1 MEDSVS
7 SGRPEAQPSSDE
19 RLAASSSPT
28 VGAPGHTQAQANR
41 SSDERQPEPPDDVDD
56 GGERAPELTPESA
69 SPGVDGQPNEDVARP
84 KRRRPESLVDLY
96 TVPKAAAPDLLSG
109 LAKHEAWIT
118 STADQEQALGIL
130 GERDPDLAKTR
141 TLAQHVAT
149 SHEGRFAASFES
161 FLVRAVAPVLEG
173 TPGWPPQNG
182 DDGPALFG
190 ALLDHHAA
198 ALGEKEPPRRLF
210 NAVMI
215 AQSILMARYRLD
227 IQDAVPLLSRT
238 LGAPVALRR
247 ERRNPR
253 LVRLRS
259 LGDTRLTVDS
269 LRTWLDVLTPW
280 IERAL
285 VAERRAEEAARDV
298 ERLKGIVDRLEH
310 ELADARRENHGA
322 NAEIAKLRQEI
333 DELSDQKRGATLA
346 RRHEGSQF
354 RSSMAGFLEDEVLVL
369 LSAVRE
375 GLELDPPRIP
385 FALERLEDADHAART
400 KVQWLR
406 SSD

>member
-1 MEDSVS
+1 VEDSVS
-7 SGRPEAQPSSDE
+7 SGRPGAQPSSDE
-19 RLAASSSPT
+19 RPGAGSSPNA
-28 VGAPGHTQAQANR
+28 GAPGDTQPHANP
-41 SSDERQPEPPDDVDD
+41 SSDEHPLEPRDGVDDAESAPEPTPVSTSLDVDD
-56 GGERAPELTPESA
+56 
-69 SPGVDGQPNEDVARP
+69 QPNEDLARA
-84 KRRRPESLVDLY
+84 KRRRPESLVELY
-96 TVPKAAAPDLLSG
+96 TVPKAAAPDLLTG

-118 STADQEQALGIL
+118 SSADQEQALGL
-130 GERDPDLAKTR
+130 LSERDPDLAKTR

-149 SHEGRFAASFES
+149 SHDGRFAASFES
-161 FLVRAVAPVLEG
+161 FIVRAVAPVLEG
-173 TPGWPPQNG
+173 TPRWPPQNG
-182 DDGPALFG
+182 DDGPTLFA

-238 LGAPVALRR
+238 LGVPAALRR

-253 LVRLRS
+253 VVRLRS

-285 VAERRAEEAARDV
+285 EAERTAEKAAVDV

-310 ELADARRENHGA
+310 ELADAHRENERA

-346 RRHEGSQF
+346 RRHEGSQL
-354 RSSMAGFLEDEVLVL
+354 RSSMAGFLEDELLVL

-375 GLELDPPRIP
+375 GLELNPPRVP